1 MGGEKEGSLGQCH
14 DVGAAAQPRPAHS
27 SAALATTAA
36 AAAAAAVG
44 ATFPSAR
51 RAPSL
56 WS

>member
-36 AAAAAAVG
+36 AAAAVVG